1 MPVPDPQSPTAPAIP
16 SPSDLAALDSGVAIT
31 LLVVIGVSV
40 VMFYVGPIIRARFTQ
55 PQQAPPPPSATGTGQ
70 HALASPSPPP
80 IETAAQTTQQ
90 FIDYLL
96 RQVEQDAARAEDLER
111 RLEAAETDRERQR
124 TAHAREVDQLQQE
137 IRRLE
142 TMLWQQR
149 RDRLG

>member
-55 PQQAPPPPSATGTGQ
+55 PRDPAPTPAAGTGQ
-70 HALASPSPPP
+70 HALVSPSPPP

-111 RLEAAETDRERQR
+111 RLEAAEADRERQR

-149 RDRLG
+149 RGQLG